1 MHYLTITV
9 QALLWSVAGYVA
21 VHIYEDWK
29 KRQKVPTMQKTPTI
43 QTYSNAITGGPRH
56 GR

>member
-1 MHYLTITV
+1 MHVLTIGV
-9 QALLWSVAGYVA
+9 QVGLWSVAGYVA

-29 KRQKVPTMQKTPTI
+29 ARRKTPTI
-43 QTYSNAITGGPRH
+43 QTYSNAITGGKRH

>member
-1 MHYLTITV
+1 MHILTIGAQV
-9 QALLWSVAGYVA
+9 GLWSVAGYVA

-29 KRQKVPTMQKTPTI
+29 WRRKEPTLR
-43 QTYSNAITGGPRH
+43 TYSNAITGGKRH

>member
-1 MHYLTITV
+1 MHVLTIGV
-9 QALLWSVAGYVA
+9 QVGLWSVAGYVA

-29 KRQKVPTMQKTPTI
+29 TRRKRPTLH
-43 QTYSNAITGGPRH
+43 TYSNAITGGPRH